1 MPSTWTIFDPA
12 PSARLVGRVCADT
25 GTFSHVFI
33 APKKEYTLRELIRGS
48 EVYIDPPKVQERSP
62 ELEAILA
69 PIRLAQ
75 EQATYA
81 SFLSSSSSLLD
92 RPSTHRDAFSL
103 NNTETWDFRTASHPN
118 TTVKQEWDA
127 VRKELSAVANVL
139 ASMAAVATAVWWAAG
154 TTALAQ
160 KTLMSLFGAIAIAAI
175 EGFLYTRFFQKYR
188 ESRSIKK
195 PALKSARAAAPHAL
209 TYKQ

>member
-48 EVYIDPPKVQERSP
+48 EVYIDPPKVQERVCIYHRSAQYNVVLLTPVEQSP

-160 KTLMSLFGAIAIAAI
+160 VG
-175 EGFLYTRFFQKYR
+175 LYTCLR
-188 ESRSIKK
+188 SRN
-195 PALKSARAAAPHAL
+195 ARVR
-209 TYKQ
+209 